1 MSEVLSTK
9 LRVSL
14 PASADDALASAASTI
29 AVLDHCF
36 PNTIRVSRE
45 AATSAARM
53 AVSASNAARCPA
65 FTAAKET
72 LYRRCVRTPLS
83 LRSL

>member
-1 MSEVLSTK
+1 MKS
-9 LRVSL
+9 RIFL

-53 AVSASNAARCPA
+53 AVSASNALRCPA
-65 FTAAKET
+65 WTAAKEPV
-72 LYRRCVRTPLS
+72 YR
-83 LRSL
+83 